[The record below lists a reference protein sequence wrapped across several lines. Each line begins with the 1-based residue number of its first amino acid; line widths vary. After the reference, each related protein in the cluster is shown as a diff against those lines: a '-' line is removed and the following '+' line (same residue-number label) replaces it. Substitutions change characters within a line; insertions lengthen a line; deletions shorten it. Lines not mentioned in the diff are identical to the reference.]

1 MIELRADV
9 TPKTAENFRLL
20 CNGEKGYGYR
30 GCLFHRVLPNFI
42 VHGGDFTKYDGSGSK
57 SVHGLAANPAALQP
71 CSQAALQPCIPE
83 AAALCIQ
90 AVVLR
95 TPGLSMVRAS
105 KTRTSSS
112 SDLAGSQ
119 KWRAALRGQGCLS
132 TQGPA
137 RWPKGPACWAVCACN
152 PLAARTLLAVRTLP
166 AARTPAPCL
175 SSAGTLLRARCPWPT
190 AAPTPTAA
198 SSSSR
203 RAAARAE
210 YHLSA

>member
-1 MIELRADV
+1 MEGCGAAVTPGRRRRFPRRAGRIVIELRADV

-90 AVVLR
+90 AAVLHPR
-95 TPGLSMVRAS
+95 SVY
-105 KTRTSSS
+105 
-112 SDLAGSQ
+112 
-119 KWRAALRGQGCLS
+119 
-132 TQGPA
+132 GP
-137 RWPKGPACWAVCACN
+137 RFEDENFELK
-152 PLAARTLLAVRTLP
+152 
-166 AARTPAPCL
+166 
-175 SSAGTLLRARCPWPT
+175 
-190 AAPTPTAA
+190 
-198 SSSSR
+198 
-203 RAAARAE
+203 
-210 YHLSA
+210 